1 MSRALII
8 GIASLLAVAL
18 IAPAAQAAS
27 QIRHFQTDL
36 APVGAPPQQN
46 GGQIGLDIVFKNKR
60 GNPRKFTP
68 RQLTVVDILNMPITC
83 TNSPGDPSTSTTLTS
98 TIQTQAKLKKAPNPS
113 GAKPKARR
121 YSFKLATNFTEFTG
135 TLRGKVFKRDGRGKV
150 IANGVLNI
158 DRLDFPGGPT
168 NCATMG
174 GRGWSAP

>member
-1 MSRALII
+1 MSRALTI
-8 GIASLLAVAL
+8 GIAFLLAVAL
-18 IAPAAQAAS
+18 VAPAAEAAS

-60 GNPRKFTP
+60 SSPRKFTP
-68 RQLTVVDILNMPITC
+68 RQLTVVDIVNMPITC
-83 TNSPGDPSTSTTLTS
+83 MNSGNTATTLTT

-121 YSFKLATNFTEFTG
+121 YSFKLATNFTGFTG

-158 DRLDFPGGPT
+158 DHLDFPGGPT

-174 GRGWSAP
+174 GRGWSAA